1 MTPAPPKAFRES
13 MALQTPQFQTLASRP
28 RGNMFPLFR
37 PLVCGPS
44 LQQPQKMNVV
54 LRDTAHCRGPAQ
66 SLMDTQQAP
75 DPQKRLT
82 AEHLHP
88 HP

>member
-1 MTPAPPKAFRES
+1 MTPAPLTAFRES

-28 RGNMFPLFR
+28 RGNMFLLFR
-37 PLVCGPS
+37 PLVLSPS
-44 LQQPQKMNVV
+44 LQQPQKMNVI

-66 SLMDTQQAP
+66 SLMDTQRAP
-75 DPQKRLT
+75 DPQESLT